1 MARPEL
7 LRRDHCIWSSSLVV
21 TASWRKGY
29 SYANGNRRPFFAG
42 GCKGNMAPTYSLKC
56 IGILILHVTA
66 NGLAAS
72 FYDPAGWLNIK
83 IRGKQKCWWNFWIM
97 IVLPPLKNTHTSG
110 SKLPVQKGWP
120 WALCKCF
127 LDYHFDRKKDLA
139 SNLFVPGSFL
149 TSIIRAIKNHSTIL

>member
-7 LRRDHCIWSSSLVV
+7 LRRDHCNWSSSLVV

-29 SYANGNRRPFFAG
+29 SYANGNRRPFFCRG
-42 GCKGNMAPTYSLKC
+42 RGCKGNMAPTYSLKC

-83 IRGKQKCWWNFWIM
+83 IRGQQKCWWNFWIM
-97 IVLPPLKNTHTSG
+97 IVLPPLKHTHIYIIILYIYIYISNY
-110 SKLPVQKGWP
+110 KYIYIYIFKI
-120 WALCKCF
+120 ALCFDVISCDFHCAKTLGVKKGHF
-127 LDYHFDRKKDLA
+127 L
-139 SNLFVPGSFL
+139 
-149 TSIIRAIKNHSTIL
+149 